1 MSTPS
6 ADHAPTSHAPD
17 QPRGGA
23 SRHAGL
29 RRLSPIARTLT
40 VIAFWGNLISQIGII
55 ITGAIVRLSKSGLGC
70 STWPNC
76 EPGQFTPRYHP
87 DLGIRPFIEFGNRML
102 TGVLLF
108 FAVAVIVTTV
118 LWLKHKGRGF
128 IALATIPI
136 ILTLVQAIVGMA
148 VVVLELHPAWVS
160 IHFLVSP
167 ILVFVSAVLTYRL
180 YDGDDAVRPA
190 TAGAVRSL
198 FWPMGLAGYVIL
210 ILGTV
215 VTGSGPH
222 SGDAN
227 TTSRYPINPRDAAWL
242 HADVV
247 MLFIGLLMGLL
258 VALYASGAHRPAKRA
273 AAALVVLT
281 VLQAILG
288 YSQYILEIPEL
299 LVGLHM
305 TGAALFSGG
314 LAWVGASLYTWNAAG
329 TALRD
334 EAELKEQADV
344 TQHPAR

>member
-1 MSTPS
+1 MSSPS
-6 ADHAPTSHAPD
+6 DTFAPVPSTHSPA
-17 QPRGGA
+17 GA
-23 SRHAGL
+23 ARHAGL
-29 RRLSPIARTLT
+29 TRLSPRQRRLT
-40 VIAFWGNLISQIGII
+40 TIAFWGNLVAQIGII

-87 DLGIRPFIEFGNRML
+87 DLGIRPFIEFGNRTL
-102 TGVLLF
+102 TGVLLI
-108 FAVAVIVTTV
+108 FAIAVLITSL

-128 IALATIPI
+128 LLLATVPI

-148 VVVLELHPAWVS
+148 VVVLELDPSWVS
-160 IHFLVSP
+160 IHFLISP
-167 ILVFVSAVLTYRL
+167 ILVFVSTVLTYRL
-180 YDGDDAVRPA
+180 YNGDDAVRPA
-190 TAGAVRSL
+190 TAGAVRAL
-198 FWPMGLAGYVIL
+198 FWPLGITGYVVL

-227 TTSRYPINPRDAAWL
+227 TTSRYAINPRDAAWL

-273 AAALVVLT
+273 TTALVVLT
-281 VLQAILG
+281 VLQAIVG

-329 TALRD
+329 TPLRA
-334 EAELKEQADV
+334 EAELEEPDV
-344 TQHPAR
+344 TAQSTH